1 MFNIIS
7 HVLNLF
13 VYYAFIQ
20 IESVCISLLHSIAY
34 YIHCKI
40 SKETV
45 TMNCSHNNLQ
55 LGLIE
60 FMVKTVIFLQGKH
73 HPSIPVVF
81 SLN

>member
-1 MFNIIS
+1 M
-7 HVLNLF
+7 HLYKLNQS
-13 VYYAFIQ
+13 VSPCFI
-20 IESVCISLLHSIAY
+20 LLHIILI
-34 YIHCKI
+34 IHCKI

-45 TMNCSHNNLQ
+45 TMNRSHNNLQ
-55 LGLIE
+55 LSLIE